1 MISTQ
6 NFPKITI
13 VTPVKNAATTL
24 EKAIKSLIDQN
35 YPNLEYIIMDGAS
48 TDGTLDI
55 IKKYEKYISYWQSSD
70 DGSNVVAHVE
80 GIKKASGEIIA
91 FLNADDFYEAETL
104 KKAAQAFAE
113 DPNLDITSFRFCAIR
128 DGKIIE
134 ETTLEDAVLEQN
146 KIIKI
151 PGMNARFFKRDLFF
165 RHGFPMLRDDKDRV
179 FISNDLEYLI
189 RFALLGAKNKVIDYV
204 GYNYIMHENSLTF
217 SKKSKSKIRLFE
229 DKIFIAKKFLNSSD
243 VEVPAAWHKTFKKWI
258 KKYRSMIVVSHLK
271 QKNWNKI
278 KENLKLGIRENGL
291 FKFIFYLTKTAIR
304 SRKEK
309 AIGF

>member
-1 MISTQ
+1 MISTE

-13 VTPVKNAATTL
+13 ITPVKNAAATL

-35 YPNLEYIIMDGAS
+35 YPNLEYIVMDGAS
-48 TDGTLDI
+48 TDGTLDV

-104 KKAAQAFAE
+104 KKVAQEFAE
-113 DPNLDITSFRFCAIR
+113 DPDLDIASFRFRAIR

-134 ETTLEDAVLEQN
+134 ETTPEDAVLEKN
-146 KIIKI
+146 KIIRI
-151 PGMNARFFKRDLFF
+151 PGMNARFFKRNLFF
-165 RHGFPMLRDDKDRV
+165 RHGFPTLRDDQNRA

-189 RFALLGAKNKVIDYV
+189 RFALLGAKNKVMDHV
-204 GYNYIMHENSLTF
+204 SYNYVMHENSLTF
-217 SKKSKSKIRLFE
+217 SKKSESKIRLFE

-243 VEVPAAWHKTFKKWI
+243 IEVSAVWSKTFKKWI

-271 QKNWNKI
+271 QKNWDRA
-278 KENLKLGIRENGL
+278 KETLRLGIQESGF
-291 FKFIFYLTKTAIR
+291 FKFTFHLTKTAIR

-309 AIGF
+309 VIGF